1 MITPEVMNQTDAAE
15 LAGSVVALWRYPVK
29 SMQGEELTAL
39 AFGLRGAIGDR
50 ACL

>member
-1 MITPEVMNQTDAAE
+1 MITPEVVRQADAAG

-29 SMQGEELTAL
+29 SMQGAEHAAL
-39 AFGLRGAIGDR
+39 AFASQGAVGDR